1 MMSDEYTIAK
11 YLRLSLEDGDLDE
24 AKDES
29 NSISNQRKLLDY
41 YIEQHPDLS
50 GAKILEFVD
59 DGYSGTSFDRPGV
72 QKLLQMVKENKISCI
87 MIKDFSRWGRDYIMV
102 SDYLEQI
109 FPFLQV
115 RVISVNDNY
124 DSATITSTAGNI
136 EVGFTNIMHDMY
148 SKDLSRKLLV
158 SKRQLFEAGKYHSSY
173 PFYGYLKS
181 TTEKYHLEIEPEAAG
196 VVKKI
201 FRWYAAGSSTKEIAQ
216 KLNRTDT
223 MTPLLWLVKFCGFK
237 PRFEK
242 GSTKGTR
249 WTSSSVMHILKDE
262 RYTGKCIYGKTKV
275 AKIGSRKLI
284 KQPESE
290 WFVVPNRFPVII
302 TQALFDKTAAIRKS
316 RARTKVKKGE
326 PSPRIFLGNIRCGH
340 CGYAMNFHETKY
352 PYYICHA
359 RQADNDLHCQGTRI
373 MESDLAEVVLNALKQ
388 FAQVCLDSERRLEKR
403 REVMRS
409 ERAQIQEKIKQQE
422 KIAAKLLLKGNDCFE
437 ELLEGKIDDQEYTI
451 RMAENNR
458 KVAECQKQVDALN
471 EALQSMP
478 EVPNAMSEKT
488 LIGKILSLERLDR
501 KLADLTVKC
510 IHVFKDGSL
519 QIEWNFSGLF
529 DSMFPQDLLEVLP
542 RTETVMLN
550 RTWIYCCTVDGWD
563 ELERM
568 RQELFAYAEGRQW
581 LVVGDSFDNSKP
593 CLEANGFRQM
603 RDAAKQ
609 GRVDNVLV
617 YTLDGLSKRSKNY
630 ARFQRQ
636 IEKRHVLMY
645 DRNGNLLIG
654 A

>member
-1 MMSDEYTIAK
+1 
-11 YLRLSLEDGDLDE
+11 
-24 AKDES
+24 
-29 NSISNQRKLLDY
+29 
-41 YIEQHPDLS
+41 
-50 GAKILEFVD
+50 
-59 DGYSGTSFDRPGV
+59 
-72 QKLLQMVKENKISCI
+72 
-87 MIKDFSRWGRDYIMV
+87 MV

-124 DSATITSTAGNI
+124 DSATIASTAGNI

-216 KLNRTDT
+216 KLNRTNT

-422 KIAAKLLLKGNDCFE
+422 KIAAKLLLEGNDCFE
-437 ELLEGKIDDQEYTI
+437 ELLEGKIDDQEYTT

-478 EVPNAMSEKT
+478 EVPDAMSEKT

>member
-1 MMSDEYTIAK
+1 
-11 YLRLSLEDGDLDE
+11 
-24 AKDES
+24 
-29 NSISNQRKLLDY
+29 
-41 YIEQHPDLS
+41 
-50 GAKILEFVD
+50 
-59 DGYSGTSFDRPGV
+59 
-72 QKLLQMVKENKISCI
+72 
-87 MIKDFSRWGRDYIMV
+87 MV

-124 DSATITSTAGNI
+124 DSATIASTAGNI

-388 FAQVCLDSERRLEKR
+388 FAQVCIDSERRLEKR

-510 IHVFKDGSL
+510 VHVFKDGSL

-568 RQELFAYAEGRQW
+568 RQELFAYAESRKW

-609 GRVDNVLV
+609 GRVDNILV

-654 A
+654 T

>member
-1 MMSDEYTIAK
+1 M
-11 YLRLSLEDGDLDE
+11 
-24 AKDES
+24 
-29 NSISNQRKLLDY
+29 
-41 YIEQHPDLS
+41 
-50 GAKILEFVD
+50 EFVD

-216 KLNRTDT
+216 KLNRIDT
-223 MTPLLWLVKFCGFK
+223 MTPLSWLVKFCGFK

-422 KIAAKLLLKGNDCFE
+422 KIAAKLLLEGNDCFE
-437 ELLEGKIDDQEYTI
+437 ELLEGKIDDQEYTT

-478 EVPNAMSEKT
+478 EVPDAMSEKT

>member
-1 MMSDEYTIAK
+1 
-11 YLRLSLEDGDLDE
+11 
-24 AKDES
+24 
-29 NSISNQRKLLDY
+29 
-41 YIEQHPDLS
+41 
-50 GAKILEFVD
+50 
-59 DGYSGTSFDRPGV
+59 
-72 QKLLQMVKENKISCI
+72 
-87 MIKDFSRWGRDYIMV
+87 
-102 SDYLEQI
+102 
-109 FPFLQV
+109 
-115 RVISVNDNY
+115 
-124 DSATITSTAGNI
+124 
-136 EVGFTNIMHDMY
+136 
-148 SKDLSRKLLV
+148 
-158 SKRQLFEAGKYHSSY
+158 
-173 PFYGYLKS
+173 
-181 TTEKYHLEIEPEAAG
+181 
-196 VVKKI
+196 
-201 FRWYAAGSSTKEIAQ
+201 
-216 KLNRTDT
+216 
-223 MTPLLWLVKFCGFK
+223 
-237 PRFEK
+237 
-242 GSTKGTR
+242 
-249 WTSSSVMHILKDE
+249 MHILKDE

-290 WFVVPNRFPVII
+290 WFVVPNRFPLII

-388 FAQVCLDSERRLEKR
+388 FAQVCIDSERRLEKR

-422 KIAAKLLLKGNDCFE
+422 KIAAKLLLEGNDCFE
-437 ELLEGKIDDQEYTI
+437 ELLEGKIDDQEYTT

-478 EVPNAMSEKT
+478 EVPDAMSEKT

>member
-1 MMSDEYTIAK
+1 
-11 YLRLSLEDGDLDE
+11 
-24 AKDES
+24 
-29 NSISNQRKLLDY
+29 
-41 YIEQHPDLS
+41 
-50 GAKILEFVD
+50 
-59 DGYSGTSFDRPGV
+59 
-72 QKLLQMVKENKISCI
+72 
-87 MIKDFSRWGRDYIMV
+87 MV

-422 KIAAKLLLKGNDCFE
+422 KIAAKLLLEGNDCFE
-437 ELLEGKIDDQEYTI
+437 ELLEGKIDDQEYTT

-478 EVPNAMSEKT
+478 EVPDAMSEKT

>member
-1 MMSDEYTIAK
+1 
-11 YLRLSLEDGDLDE
+11 
-24 AKDES
+24 
-29 NSISNQRKLLDY
+29 
-41 YIEQHPDLS
+41 
-50 GAKILEFVD
+50 
-59 DGYSGTSFDRPGV
+59 
-72 QKLLQMVKENKISCI
+72 
-87 MIKDFSRWGRDYIMV
+87 
-102 SDYLEQI
+102 
-109 FPFLQV
+109 
-115 RVISVNDNY
+115 
-124 DSATITSTAGNI
+124 
-136 EVGFTNIMHDMY
+136 
-148 SKDLSRKLLV
+148 
-158 SKRQLFEAGKYHSSY
+158 
-173 PFYGYLKS
+173 
-181 TTEKYHLEIEPEAAG
+181 
-196 VVKKI
+196 
-201 FRWYAAGSSTKEIAQ
+201 
-216 KLNRTDT
+216 
-223 MTPLLWLVKFCGFK
+223 
-237 PRFEK
+237 
-242 GSTKGTR
+242 
-249 WTSSSVMHILKDE
+249 MHILKDE

-388 FAQVCLDSERRLEKR
+388 FAQVCIDSERRLEKR

-510 IHVFKDGSL
+510 VHVFKDGSL

-568 RQELFAYAEGRQW
+568 RQKLFAYAESRKW

-609 GRVDNVLV
+609 GRVDNILV

-654 A
+654 T

>member
-1 MMSDEYTIAK
+1 
-11 YLRLSLEDGDLDE
+11 
-24 AKDES
+24 
-29 NSISNQRKLLDY
+29 
-41 YIEQHPDLS
+41 
-50 GAKILEFVD
+50 
-59 DGYSGTSFDRPGV
+59 
-72 QKLLQMVKENKISCI
+72 
-87 MIKDFSRWGRDYIMV
+87 MV

-124 DSATITSTAGNI
+124 DSATIASTAGNI

-388 FAQVCLDSERRLEKR
+388 FAQVCIDSERRLEKR

-422 KIAAKLLLKGNDCFE
+422 KIAAKLLLEGNDCFE
-437 ELLEGKIDDQEYTI
+437 ELLEGKIDDQEYTT

-510 IHVFKDGSL
+510 VHVFKDGSL

-568 RQELFAYAEGRQW
+568 RQELFAYAESRKW

-609 GRVDNVLV
+609 GRVDNILV

-654 A
+654 T

>member
-340 CGYAMNFHETKY
+340 C
-352 PYYICHA
+352 
-359 RQADNDLHCQGTRI
+359 
-373 MESDLAEVVLNALKQ
+373 
-388 FAQVCLDSERRLEKR
+388 
-403 REVMRS
+403 
-409 ERAQIQEKIKQQE
+409 
-422 KIAAKLLLKGNDCFE
+422 KLLLEGNDCFE
-437 ELLEGKIDDQEYTI
+437 ELLEGKIDDQEYTT

-478 EVPNAMSEKT
+478 EVPDAMSEKT

>member
-1 MMSDEYTIAK
+1 
-11 YLRLSLEDGDLDE
+11 
-24 AKDES
+24 
-29 NSISNQRKLLDY
+29 
-41 YIEQHPDLS
+41 
-50 GAKILEFVD
+50 
-59 DGYSGTSFDRPGV
+59 
-72 QKLLQMVKENKISCI
+72 
-87 MIKDFSRWGRDYIMV
+87 
-102 SDYLEQI
+102 
-109 FPFLQV
+109 
-115 RVISVNDNY
+115 
-124 DSATITSTAGNI
+124 
-136 EVGFTNIMHDMY
+136 
-148 SKDLSRKLLV
+148 
-158 SKRQLFEAGKYHSSY
+158 
-173 PFYGYLKS
+173 
-181 TTEKYHLEIEPEAAG
+181 
-196 VVKKI
+196 
-201 FRWYAAGSSTKEIAQ
+201 
-216 KLNRTDT
+216 
-223 MTPLLWLVKFCGFK
+223 
-237 PRFEK
+237 
-242 GSTKGTR
+242 
-249 WTSSSVMHILKDE
+249 
-262 RYTGKCIYGKTKV
+262 
-275 AKIGSRKLI
+275 
-284 KQPESE
+284 
-290 WFVVPNRFPVII
+290 
-302 TQALFDKTAAIRKS
+302 
-316 RARTKVKKGE
+316 
-326 PSPRIFLGNIRCGH
+326 
-340 CGYAMNFHETKY
+340 
-352 PYYICHA
+352 
-359 RQADNDLHCQGTRI
+359 

-388 FAQVCLDSERRLEKR
+388 FAQVCIDSERRLEKR

-422 KIAAKLLLKGNDCFE
+422 KIAAKLLLEGNDCFE
-437 ELLEGKIDDQEYTI
+437 ELLEGKIDDQEYAT

-478 EVPNAMSEKT
+478 EVPDAMSEKT

-510 IHVFKDGSL
+510 VHVFKDGSL

-568 RQELFAYAEGRQW
+568 RQELFAYAESRQW

-636 IEKRHVLMY
+636 IEKTSCPYV
-645 DRNGNLLIG
+645 
-654 A
+654 

>member
-1 MMSDEYTIAK
+1 
-11 YLRLSLEDGDLDE
+11 
-24 AKDES
+24 
-29 NSISNQRKLLDY
+29 
-41 YIEQHPDLS
+41 
-50 GAKILEFVD
+50 
-59 DGYSGTSFDRPGV
+59 
-72 QKLLQMVKENKISCI
+72 
-87 MIKDFSRWGRDYIMV
+87 MV

-124 DSATITSTAGNI
+124 DSATIASTAGNI

-388 FAQVCLDSERRLEKR
+388 FAQVCIDSERRLEKR

-478 EVPNAMSEKT
+478 EVPDAMSEKT

-510 IHVFKDGSL
+510 VHVFKDGSL

-568 RQELFAYAEGRQW
+568 RQELFAYAESRKW

-609 GRVDNVLV
+609 GRVDNILV

-654 A
+654 T

>member
-1 MMSDEYTIAK
+1 
-11 YLRLSLEDGDLDE
+11 
-24 AKDES
+24 
-29 NSISNQRKLLDY
+29 
-41 YIEQHPDLS
+41 
-50 GAKILEFVD
+50 
-59 DGYSGTSFDRPGV
+59 
-72 QKLLQMVKENKISCI
+72 
-87 MIKDFSRWGRDYIMV
+87 
-102 SDYLEQI
+102 
-109 FPFLQV
+109 
-115 RVISVNDNY
+115 
-124 DSATITSTAGNI
+124 
-136 EVGFTNIMHDMY
+136 MHDMY

-158 SKRQLFEAGKYHSSY
+158 SKRQMFEAGKYHSSY

-422 KIAAKLLLKGNDCFE
+422 KIAAKLLLEGNDCFE

-478 EVPNAMSEKT
+478 EVPDAMSEKT

-510 IHVFKDGSL
+510 VHVFKDGSL

-568 RQELFAYAEGRQW
+568 RQVLFAYAESRQW

>member
-1 MMSDEYTIAK
+1 
-11 YLRLSLEDGDLDE
+11 
-24 AKDES
+24 
-29 NSISNQRKLLDY
+29 
-41 YIEQHPDLS
+41 
-50 GAKILEFVD
+50 
-59 DGYSGTSFDRPGV
+59 
-72 QKLLQMVKENKISCI
+72 
-87 MIKDFSRWGRDYIMV
+87 MV

-158 SKRQLFEAGKYHSSY
+158 SKRQMFEAGKYHSSY

-422 KIAAKLLLKGNDCFE
+422 KIAAKLLLEGNDCFE

-458 KVAECQKQVDALN
+458 KVAACQTHVDALN
-471 EALQSMP
+471 EARQSMP
-478 EVPNAMSEKT
+478 EVPDAMSEKT

-510 IHVFKDGSL
+510 VHVFKDGSL

-568 RQELFAYAEGRQW
+568 RQVLFAYAESRQW

>member
-1 MMSDEYTIAK
+1 
-11 YLRLSLEDGDLDE
+11 
-24 AKDES
+24 
-29 NSISNQRKLLDY
+29 
-41 YIEQHPDLS
+41 
-50 GAKILEFVD
+50 
-59 DGYSGTSFDRPGV
+59 
-72 QKLLQMVKENKISCI
+72 
-87 MIKDFSRWGRDYIMV
+87 MV

-124 DSATITSTAGNI
+124 DSATIASTAGNI

-388 FAQVCLDSERRLEKR
+388 FAQVCIDSERRLEKR

-422 KIAAKLLLKGNDCFE
+422 KIAAKLLLEGNDCFE
-437 ELLEGKIDDQEYTI
+437 ELLEGKIDDQEYTT

-478 EVPNAMSEKT
+478 EVPDAMSEKT

-510 IHVFKDGSL
+510 VHVFKDGSL

-568 RQELFAYAEGRQW
+568 RQELFAYAESRQW
-581 LVVGDSFDNSKP
+581 LVVGDSFDNLKP

>member
-1 MMSDEYTIAK
+1 
-11 YLRLSLEDGDLDE
+11 
-24 AKDES
+24 
-29 NSISNQRKLLDY
+29 
-41 YIEQHPDLS
+41 
-50 GAKILEFVD
+50 
-59 DGYSGTSFDRPGV
+59 
-72 QKLLQMVKENKISCI
+72 
-87 MIKDFSRWGRDYIMV
+87 MV

-124 DSATITSTAGNI
+124 DSATIASTAGNI

-181 TTEKYHLEIEPEAAG
+181 TNEKYHLEIEPEAAG

-388 FAQVCLDSERRLEKR
+388 FAQVCIDSERRLEKR

-471 EALQSMP
+471 ETLQSMP
-478 EVPNAMSEKT
+478 EVPDAMSEKT

-510 IHVFKDGSL
+510 VHVFKDGSL

-568 RQELFAYAEGRQW
+568 RQELFAYAESRKW

-609 GRVDNVLV
+609 GRVDNILV

-630 ARFQRQ
+630 ARFQWQ

-654 A
+654 T

>member
-1 MMSDEYTIAK
+1 
-11 YLRLSLEDGDLDE
+11 
-24 AKDES
+24 
-29 NSISNQRKLLDY
+29 
-41 YIEQHPDLS
+41 
-50 GAKILEFVD
+50 
-59 DGYSGTSFDRPGV
+59 
-72 QKLLQMVKENKISCI
+72 
-87 MIKDFSRWGRDYIMV
+87 MV

-340 CGYAMNFHETKY
+340 CGYAMNFH
-352 PYYICHA
+352 
-359 RQADNDLHCQGTRI
+359 
-373 MESDLAEVVLNALKQ
+373 
-388 FAQVCLDSERRLEKR
+388 
-403 REVMRS
+403 
-409 ERAQIQEKIKQQE
+409 
-422 KIAAKLLLKGNDCFE
+422 
-437 ELLEGKIDDQEYTI
+437 
-451 RMAENNR
+451 
-458 KVAECQKQVDALN
+458 
-471 EALQSMP
+471 
-478 EVPNAMSEKT
+478 
-488 LIGKILSLERLDR
+488 
-501 KLADLTVKC
+501 
-510 IHVFKDGSL
+510 
-519 QIEWNFSGLF
+519 
-529 DSMFPQDLLEVLP
+529 
-542 RTETVMLN
+542 
-550 RTWIYCCTVDGWD
+550 
-563 ELERM
+563 
-568 RQELFAYAEGRQW
+568 
-581 LVVGDSFDNSKP
+581 
-593 CLEANGFRQM
+593 
-603 RDAAKQ
+603 
-609 GRVDNVLV
+609 
-617 YTLDGLSKRSKNY
+617 
-630 ARFQRQ
+630 
-636 IEKRHVLMY
+636 
-645 DRNGNLLIG
+645 
-654 A
+654 

>member
-1 MMSDEYTIAK
+1 
-11 YLRLSLEDGDLDE
+11 
-24 AKDES
+24 
-29 NSISNQRKLLDY
+29 
-41 YIEQHPDLS
+41 
-50 GAKILEFVD
+50 
-59 DGYSGTSFDRPGV
+59 
-72 QKLLQMVKENKISCI
+72 
-87 MIKDFSRWGRDYIMV
+87 MV

-124 DSATITSTAGNI
+124 DSATIASTAGNI

-388 FAQVCLDSERRLEKR
+388 FAQVCIDSERRLEKR

-451 RMAENNR
+451 RMVENNR

-510 IHVFKDGSL
+510 VHVFKDGSL

-568 RQELFAYAEGRQW
+568 RQELFAYAESRKW
-581 LVVGDSFDNSKP
+581 LGVGDSFDNSKP

-609 GRVDNVLV
+609 GRVDNILV

-654 A
+654 T

>member
-1 MMSDEYTIAK
+1 MGSEMCI
-11 YLRLSLEDGDLDE
+11 R
-24 AKDES
+24 
-29 NSISNQRKLLDY
+29 
-41 YIEQHPDLS
+41 
-50 GAKILEFVD
+50 
-59 DGYSGTSFDRPGV
+59 DR
-72 QKLLQMVKENKISCI
+72 
-87 MIKDFSRWGRDYIMV
+87 
-102 SDYLEQI
+102 
-109 FPFLQV
+109 V

-422 KIAAKLLLKGNDCFE
+422 KIAAKLLLEGNDCFE
-437 ELLEGKIDDQEYTI
+437 ELLEGKIDDQEYTT

-654 A
+654 T

>member
-1 MMSDEYTIAK
+1 
-11 YLRLSLEDGDLDE
+11 
-24 AKDES
+24 
-29 NSISNQRKLLDY
+29 
-41 YIEQHPDLS
+41 
-50 GAKILEFVD
+50 
-59 DGYSGTSFDRPGV
+59 
-72 QKLLQMVKENKISCI
+72 
-87 MIKDFSRWGRDYIMV
+87 MV

-158 SKRQLFEAGKYHSSY
+158 SKRQMFEAGKYHSSY

-422 KIAAKLLLKGNDCFE
+422 KIAAKLLLEGNDCFE

-478 EVPNAMSEKT
+478 EVPDAMSEKT

-510 IHVFKDGSL
+510 VHVFKDGSL

-568 RQELFAYAEGRQW
+568 RQVLFAYAESRQW

>member
-1 MMSDEYTIAK
+1 MLTNYCYQTDI
-11 YLRLSLEDGDLDE
+11 RFQSLNCPVPSPLLCGLD
-24 AKDES
+24 
-29 NSISNQRKLLDY
+29 I
-41 YIEQHPDLS
+41 
-50 GAKILEFVD
+50 
-59 DGYSGTSFDRPGV
+59 GYSGIKIQSPCNASIIPSIVVKARNDSP
-72 QKLLQMVKENKISCI
+72 LLINGEDIRYRDEKGQMWYVGSLAKKTLLY
-87 MIKDFSRWGRDYIMV
+87 G
-102 SDYLEQI
+102 
-109 FPFLQV
+109 
-115 RVISVNDNY
+115 
-124 DSATITSTAGNI
+124 STAI
-136 EVGFTNIMHDMY
+136 
-148 SKDLSRKLLV
+148 
-158 SKRQLFEAGKYHSSY
+158 
-173 PFYGYLKS
+173 KS
-181 TTEKYHLEIEPEAAG
+181 TTLLGRQRVQSEEFLVQSRIGFFFAKLRGLPEGGYDMDERPLKVQTGLPPEFIVQDTETLLQRLTGEHSFYVRIGKRPWLNVKVKLERRDIHVCKQPFGTLMSSVISEAG
-196 VVKKI
+196 VMTNPALLKKNVLI
-201 FRWYAAGSSTKEIAQ
+201 LDAGFHT
-216 KLNRTDT
+216 TDT
-223 MTPLLWLVKFCGFK
+223 YHF
-237 PRFEK
+237 
-242 GSTKGTR
+242 
-249 WTSSSVMHILKDE
+249 
-262 RYTGKCIYGKTKV
+262 
-275 AKIGSRKLI
+275 
-284 KQPESE
+284 
-290 WFVVPNRFPVII
+290 
-302 TQALFDKTAAIRKS
+302 
-316 RARTKVKKGE
+316 
-326 PSPRIFLGNIRCGH
+326 IRCGH

-388 FAQVCLDSERRLEKR
+388 FAQVCIDSERRLEKR

-422 KIAAKLLLKGNDCFE
+422 KIAAKLLLEGNDCFE
-437 ELLEGKIDDQEYTI
+437 ELLEGKIDDQEYTT

-471 EALQSMP
+471 ETLQSMP
-478 EVPNAMSEKT
+478 EVPDAMSEKT

>member
-1 MMSDEYTIAK
+1 M
-11 YLRLSLEDGDLDE
+11 
-24 AKDES
+24 
-29 NSISNQRKLLDY
+29 
-41 YIEQHPDLS
+41 
-50 GAKILEFVD
+50 EFVD

-422 KIAAKLLLKGNDCFE
+422 KIAAKLLLEGNDCFE
-437 ELLEGKIDDQEYTI
+437 ELLEGKIDDQEYTT

-478 EVPNAMSEKT
+478 EVPDAMSEKT